1 MNKQVFYLFSLLVTG
16 LLAAGCATTPPPDF
30 YILDTAAPT
39 SLPGFEQGVSVGV
52 GPVEVAEHLNR
63 NQIVMRE
70 SSTKLKVSEQ
80 SQWAEPLKAG
90 FTRVLRVNLGLNLNS
105 NRIYALPMR
114 QRRPLDYQVAVD
126 LLRFDGALGKEVVL
140 GTRWTLLSGDGNK
153 ILLSKVTRVQEPVQ
167 DNDISEFVA
176 AQRRALAILSR
187 EIAAAIKD
195 QEG

>member
-1 MNKQVFYLFSLLVTG
+1 MNKQVFYLFSLLVTS

-70 SSTKLKVSEQ
+70 SGTKLKVSEQ

-90 FTRVLRVNLGLNLNS
+90 FTRVLRINLGLNLNS

-167 DNDISEFVA
+167 GNDISEFVA
-176 AQRRALAILSR
+176 AQSRALAILIR

-195 QEG
+195 Q